1 MFRNRTLASF
11 LLAIFLAAALT
22 SCGVFGSDDEGGG
35 QQNQGG
41 DNNTVKIN
49 LSADIPDLN
58 STTTTDVVS
67 FDMLNNLN
75 EGLFRLDEN
84 EEPQPAM
91 AESVETSDDGL
102 NYTFTLRDGIEWS
115 NGDPVTSQDFK
126 YAWLRAMNPDT
137 AGQYSFIIAD
147 FLKGGGKFAS
157 GDSPADIVGI
167 ETPDDK
173 TLEVTLANPAPFFL
187 GLTAFPTYFPQN
199 EDFVKE
205 QGDNYAQGPDSL
217 LYNGPYTM
225 TQFNSSDGAT
235 LKKNDGYW
243 DADNVA
249 IETADL
255 RVIKDVSSA
264 VNLWESGD
272 LDITSIDSDFFNEYE
287 DSDELLVLPEFTA
300 WWLQMNLEDEVMSN
314 KKIRQ
319 AIQKGID
326 TQAMADEVLRD
337 GSEPATGLV
346 PKGMSGPDDETFREA
361 YGDVAPE
368 FDPGEAKQLWEEGVQ
383 ELGNTPTLELL
394 SGDTSTGK
402 DLGTFVQAQ
411 LQENLGAEVQV
422 NTQPFDRR
430 LELQKEGKF
439 QMGLSGWGADYNDP
453 MSFMDLW
460 VTGGGFNDISFSNE
474 EYDQLIEEAKTSA
487 DNQLR
492 MNNMSEAEKILIEQE
507 AAIAPQYFAAT
518 PRLVKSGIENVIYHP
533 YGAQLEL
540 KYMSI
545 EQ

>member
-1 MFRNRTLASF
+1 MVLRSKALLSL
-11 LLAIFLAAALT
+11 LLAILLSVTLAGC
-22 SCGVFGSDDEGGG
+22 SIFGSDDGGG
-35 QQNQGG
+35 QQGQSE
-41 DNNTVKIN
+41 DNETVRIDMR
-49 LSADIPDLN
+49 SDIPDLN

-75 EGLFRLDEN
+75 EGLYRLDEN

-126 YAWLRAMNPDT
+126 YAWLKAMNPDT
-137 AGQYSFIIAD
+137 AGQYSFIISD
-147 FLKGGGKFAS
+147 FVEGGGEFAA
-157 GDSPADIVGI
+157 GDSPADVVGI

-187 GLTAFPTYFPQN
+187 GLTAFTTYFPQN
-199 EDFVKE
+199 KKFVEE
-205 QGDNYAQGPDSL
+205 QGDQYAQGPDSL

-235 LKKNDGYW
+235 LKKNDSYW
-243 DADNVA
+243 DADNVD

-272 LDITSIDSDFFNEYE
+272 LDITPIDSDFFNEYE
-287 DSDELLVLPEFTA
+287 GSDELLVLPEFTG

-319 AIQKGID
+319 AIQRGID
-326 TQAMADEVLRD
+326 TQAMAEDVLRD
-337 GSEPATGLV
+337 GSEPATGMV
-346 PKGMSGPDDETFREA
+346 PKGMSGPDDQSFREA
-361 YGDVAPE
+361 FDEVAPH

-383 ELGNTPTLELL
+383 ELGRTPTLELL
-394 SGDTSTGK
+394 GSDTSTGK

-411 LQENLGAEVQV
+411 LQENLGAQV
-422 NTQPFDRR
+422 NINTQPFDRR
-430 LELQKEGKF
+430 LELQREGQF
-439 QMGLSGWGADYNDP
+439 QFGFSGWGADYNDP
-453 MSFMDLW
+453 MSFMDLF
-460 VTGGGFNDISFSNE
+460 VSGGGFNDISFSNDQ
-474 EYDQLIEEAKTSA
+474 YDQLIQEAKTSS

-492 MNNMSEAEKILIEQE
+492 MDNMSEAEKIIIEEE
-507 AAIAPQYFAAT
+507 AALAPQYFAAT
-518 PRLVKSGIENVIYHP
+518 PRLVKSGVENVINHP
-533 YGAQLEL
+533 YGASLEI

-545 EQ
+545 DR